1 MRRSFGLQ
9 GALGLLLLVAAC
21 GGGTAGGADGPVD
34 AGAQADAPPGP
45 PSVEGFRAA
54 LEGAGYEVG
63 DGRLE
68 FAQIDCCAAVT
79 CFGNNPSSPYGQ
91 YLLPRGPGQPVAN
104 PYEDAEGLSKVWRL
118 RPDEA
123 VVFVGPTP
131 PRAAYFGWTGYQF
144 DRSAGAGQARD
155 IRFASL
161 GDTVNVDTIATAGT
175 PAGAAGDPFEQLTV
189 IMLVA
194 DSQTEAEV
202 HAAAAAGGFPPAW
215 VNTLVIPAADVSLGL
230 EDEADTFG
238 VLVRAAL
245 FEDPTAKEAYLAAPP
260 GNLWRISPA
269 MARAVAPLRE
279 PALRPRG
286 TGAAEDAALATAL
299 DELHDAILAAHPG
312 LNVYQPPVT
321 DVTPTPGECL
331 TGTRNCNGDNN
342 DTVYFT
348 SGLFRL
354 GETAD
359 DFVVVYGVNHQ
370 ATGKATYSNFA
381 LYEVRRLFGVAAAS
395 SRDFAGSAAEY
406 LPGHPL
412 ADRLYAWRLRRDCT
426 GDPGCLPIALECPGL
441 PADELGVVAF
451 RAYLEPGTGTGPAPS
466 ELILDRVIRFK
477 P

>member
-1 MRRSFGLQ
+1 MRL
-9 GALGLLLLVAAC
+9 LGLGVVGLLIAAAAC
-21 GGGTAGGADGPVD
+21 GGGAGGATDGPVD
-34 AGAQADAPPGP
+34 GGPQADATPGP

-54 LEGAGYEVG
+54 LEGAGYTVQ
-63 DGRLE
+63 DGRFE
-68 FAQIDCCAAVT
+68 FAVIDCCAAVT

-91 YLLPRGPGQPVAN
+91 YALPRGPGQTVAN
-104 PYEDAEGLSKVWRL
+104 PYEDAEGYSKVWRL

-131 PRAAYFGWTGYQF
+131 PPTAYFGWTGYQF
-144 DRSAGAGQARD
+144 DRYAGAGQARD

-161 GDTVNVDTIATAGT
+161 GDTVSVDTINTAGT

-189 IMLVA
+189 IVLVG
-194 DSQTEAEV
+194 DSQTDAEV
-202 HAAAAAGGFPPAW
+202 HAAAAAGGFPAGW
-215 VNTLVIPAADVSLGL
+215 VNTIVVPAAKVTLGL

-245 FEDPTAKEAYLAAPP
+245 FADPAAKDAYLAAPP
-260 GNLWRISPA
+260 GSVWRVSPG

-286 TGAAEDAALATAL
+286 TGTGEDAALATAL
-299 DELHDAILAAHPG
+299 DDLHDAILAAHPG
-312 LNVYQPPVT
+312 LSAYEPQVT
-321 DVTPTPGECL
+321 DVTPAPGECL

-359 DFVVVYGVNHQ
+359 DFAVVYGVDHE
-370 ATGKATYSNFA
+370 ATGKASYSNFA

-412 ADRLYAWRLRRDCT
+412 ADKLYAWRLRRDCT
-426 GDPGCLPIALECPGL
+426 GDPHCLPVPLECPGL
-441 PADELGVVAF
+441 PPDEFGVVAF
-451 RAYLEPGTGTGPAPS
+451 RAYLEPGTGTGPAPA
-466 ELILDRVIRFK
+466 ELILDRVIRFQ